1 MTKLSVLLV
10 YGGQSSEHDVSI
22 KSAHNVYAA
31 LDDEKYDV
39 YLCYI
44 DRYGKWWLMSAIDST
59 HTGRPQLFPAL
70 GQKQFLVIP
79 GNTSLRIDVVLP
91 ILHGRFGE
99 DGTVQGL
106 CELLHLPYV
115 GPSVLAAA
123 VTMDKDMTKRLL
135 QDADVPVVPWRSWKI
150 RNHKPRYQDVVEELG
165 EVVFVKPASAGS
177 SVGVSKV
184 SNAHDWE
191 GVLDKA
197 SLHSEVVLIEKAIT
211 AREIEVAVL
220 GNDDPRVS
228 GLGEIIPGDEFYSY
242 NDKYSSASTSR
253 TIVPAGI
260 DDEIAKQIH
269 EYALRAYQV
278 TECRGMAR
286 VDFFVDDND
295 SIYLNEI
302 NSIPGFTNIS
312 MYPKLWQE
320 MGVRYPEL
328 IDQLISLALE
338 K

>member
-39 YLCYI
+39 HLAYI
-44 DRYGKWWLMSAIDST
+44 DRYGKWWLAESIDST
-59 HTGRPQLFPAL
+59 HAGRPQLFPAL

-79 GNTSLRIDVVLP
+79 GNTALKVDVALP
-91 ILHGRFGE
+91 ILHGTYGE
-99 DGTVQGL
+99 DGTAQGL
-106 CELLHLPYV
+106 FELMHIPYA
-115 GPSVLAAA
+115 GPSVIGAA

-135 QDADVPVVPWRSWKI
+135 RDAGIPTVPWKTWRVH
-150 RNHKPRYQDVVEELG
+150 NHKPQYQDIIEELG